1 MSSPV
6 DVGRVLGQLRDFQV
20 RTARYAFSRL
30 YDGVD
35 PALRFLVADEVGL
48 GKTFVARGVVALA
61 IDHLHRLG
69 DERHDI
75 VYVCSNGAIARQNL
89 NRLNP
94 TDQRIDEPVDRF
106 SMLPLSSHRRAS
118 RAINLVA
125 VTPSTSLRYGSHA
138 GRFPERALAYTML
151 RHHWERSML
160 STSRARW
167 LFWFDVENGE
177 RRLLDTAKWN
187 DQRLSTEVIEA
198 FGRHLARVDADR
210 AKHKQPSLR
219 EEFDGLTDA
228 LRYQRW
234 FPTKLR
240 HPRGRFIAALR
251 EVLATVGVES
261 LEPDLVIFDE
271 FQRFKDLLSPQTDSW
286 ASQLAHR
293 LFTHVSEHGRPTRTL
308 LLSATPYRMYTDEG
322 DAEGDRHHADFVE
335 TVRFLLDD
343 EVQLGQ
349 LTTSLRDLRTALL
362 RPGDDRIERARG
374 AAATTGALLRRVMVR
389 TERLASTTDRDGM
402 LRPMLP
408 DDVTVRPHD
417 IDTYLAVGRVAEVLG
432 HPDLLELWKSSPYL
446 LNLMEDYDLK
456 RRFHAAAAARGGVA
470 HASLAEALR
479 NNEALLP
486 WSEVDAYQ
494 ALDPGNPRL
503 RSLLVGLARHRAWDL
518 AWLPP
523 SQRYYEGGCAYDAP
537 EARAFTKRLIF
548 SGWKVVPKALAVL
561 ASYEAERRLQG
572 SGTVRYTTP
581 YQQRTSRRLDFR
593 TNGRKADRMTTFL
606 LLWPSP
612 SLAELGDPRTLA
624 PGAGPLPDGASVVRS
639 VARRVDRALRPIV
652 AAAGRTTREDE
663 RWYWA
668 APLLLDRA
676 LHGHAVEAWFGDTS
690 TEDAW
695 GVDVDDRGFTAHTDA
710 AWRAFTGRLDEPLGT
725 VPDDL
730 ADVLARVAIG
740 GPAVCALRSLHAVTG
755 LLATDPA
762 CLAGAA
768 RIAVGFRS
776 LFNTPDVTALVDASS
791 PTQTRGYWRRVVDHC
806 VDGHLQAVLD
816 EYAHV
821 LVEWLGHGTTDD
833 RAKVAFAITNQVRA
847 AVTAVAPSYQVD
859 LPVASRR
866 RVTVNEARMRAR
878 FAAQFGDQRNE
889 DGGQARAEQLTASF
903 NSPFWPFVL
912 ATTSIGQEGLDFH
925 LYCHAVVHWNLPHN
939 PVDLEQREGRVHR
952 YKGHAVRKNV
962 AAAHGRAALGASRD
976 PWARMFEL
984 AAGDRR
990 PDDGDLVPYWVYQRE
1005 GGASIERHT
1014 PVLPFSRE
1022 AARLPALLRAVS
1034 LYRLAL
1040 GQPRQSDLLASL
1052 VDQDPD
1058 ELRALVEAARVD
1070 LSPV

>member
-30 YDGVD
+30 YDEND
-35 PALRFLVADEVGL
+35 PSLRFLVADEVGL
-48 GKTFVARGVVALA
+48 GKTFVARGVIALA

-69 DERHDI
+69 NERHDI

-94 TDQRIDEPVDRF
+94 TDQRIDEPADRF
-106 SMLPLSSHRRAS
+106 SMLPLSSHRRAGRS
-118 RAINLVA
+118 VNLVA

-138 GRFPERALAYTML
+138 GRFPERALAFTML
-151 RHHWERSML
+151 RHHWERSAL

-167 LFWFDVENGE
+167 LFWFDVGNGE

-210 AKHKQPSLR
+210 VKHNRPSLR
-219 EEFDGLTDA
+219 EEFDELTDA
-228 LRYQRW
+228 LRYQRA
-234 FPTKLR
+234 FPTDLR

-251 EVLATVGVES
+251 EVLAAVGVES
-261 LEPDLVIFDE
+261 LEPDLVILDE
-271 FQRFKDLLSPQTDSW
+271 FQRFKDLLAPQKDSW

-293 LFTHVSEHGRPTRTL
+293 LFTHVSSNGRPTRTL

-335 TVRFLLDD
+335 TTRFLMDDDDRLDR
-343 EVQLGQ
+343 
-349 LTTSLRDLRTALL
+349 LTTSLRELRTVLL
-362 RPGDDRIERARG
+362 RPGDDRIARART
-374 AAATTGALLRRVMVR
+374 AAEATSELLRRVMVR
-389 TERLASTTDRDGM
+389 TERLASTADRDGM
-402 LRPMLP
+402 LVPVP
-408 DDVTVRPHD
+408 DDIRVRPHD
-417 IDTYLAVGRVAEVLG
+417 IETYLSVGRVADALQ
-432 HPDLLELWKSSPYL
+432 HPDLLDMWKSSPYL

-456 RRFHAAAAARGGVA
+456 RRFHAACTATSGNTQAA
-470 HASLAEALR
+470 LATALR
-479 NNEALLP
+479 ANEALLP
-486 WSEVDAYQ
+486 WDDVDSYQ
-494 ALDPGNPRL
+494 AIDPGNPRL
-503 RSLLVGLARHRAWDL
+503 RSLIDGLERHRAWEL

-523 SQRYYEGGCAYDAP
+523 SQRYYEGEGVYDAL

-548 SGWKVVPKALAVL
+548 SGWRVVPKALAVL
-561 ASYEAERRLQG
+561 ASYESERRLQG
-572 SGTVRYTTP
+572 SGTVRYSTP

-593 TNGRKADRMTTFL
+593 TKGRKADRMTTFL

-612 SLAELGDPRTLA
+612 SLAELGDPRALTSA
-624 PGAGPLPDGASVVRS
+624 AGQLRDATSVIRT
-639 VARRVDRALRPIV
+639 VARRIDRALRPMV
-652 AAAGRTTREDE
+652 ALAQQTARDDE

-668 APLLLDRA
+668 APLLLDRS
-676 LHGHAVEAWFGDTS
+676 LHGESVERWFGDTS
-690 TEDAW
+690 TDDAW
-695 GVDVDDRGFTAHTDA
+695 GVDADDRGFTAHTHA
-710 AWRAFTGRLDEPLGT
+710 AWMAFTDRLDEPLGT
-725 VPDDL
+725 VPGDL
-730 ADVLARVAIG
+730 AEVLARVAIG
-740 GPAVCALRSLHAVTG
+740 GPAVCALRALHAVVG
-755 LLATDPA
+755 LPTSDPA

-776 LFNTPDVTALVDASS
+776 LFNTPDVTALVDAS
-791 PTQTRGYWRRVVDHC
+791 TRTEGRGYWRRVVDHC

-833 RAKVAFAITNQVRA
+833 RATVASAIATQIRSA
-847 AVTAVAPSYQVD
+847 LTAVAPSYRVD

-866 RVTVNEARMRAR
+866 RVTVDEARMRAR

-889 DGGQARAEQLTASF
+889 DGGHARAEQLTASF

-962 AAAHGRAALGASRD
+962 AAAHGRAALGASGD

-984 AAGDRR
+984 AADDRGPGD
-990 PDDGDLVPYWVYQRE
+990 GELVPYWVYTQE

-1022 AARLPALLRAVS
+1022 ATRLPALLRAVS

-1040 GQPRQSDLLASL
+1040 GQPRQSDILAS
-1052 VDQDPD
+1052 VADQDPD
-1058 ELRALVEAARVD
+1058 ELRALVEAARVH
-1070 LSPV
+1070 LGPG